1 MNEDDM
7 SKLRLYCPFMSKA
20 LDKAAKAAGL
30 KKKDDK
36 KKPQAPNICVSV
48 CVFVR
53 VCLCVWVRDV
63 RYY

>member
-36 KKPQAPNICVSV
+36 KKRHTPPT
-48 CVFVR
+48 
-53 VCLCVWVRDV
+53 
-63 RYY
+63 